1 MVFNIHFAQLFF
13 KLHLCKQT
21 LYSVS
26 FKINSVLK
34 NTCPEMNVI
43 WRTLNFDKHHR
54 RSVPLSRNLN
64 HLS

>member
-34 NTCPEMNVI
+34 ITCPEMNVI

-54 RSVPLSRNLN
+54 RSV
-64 HLS
+64 